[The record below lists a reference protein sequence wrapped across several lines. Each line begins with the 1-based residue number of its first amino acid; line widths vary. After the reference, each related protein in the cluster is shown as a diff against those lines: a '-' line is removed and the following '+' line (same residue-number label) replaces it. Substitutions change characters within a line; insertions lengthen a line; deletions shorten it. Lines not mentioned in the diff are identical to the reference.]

1 MPPRSPLTTPDWQ
14 AAVRRRTQ
22 FYLLIAFLL
31 AVLFGVLV
39 FQFFAGQQADQPGA
53 LTMAVFVN
61 QDIPMGAAI
70 TPDMLVVRNVP
81 G

>member
-1 MPPRSPLTTPDWQ
+1 MYRSRSSEQLSTASHAPSRLLRITTPDWQ

-39 FQFFAGQQADQPGA
+39 FQFFMQQQAAQP
-53 LTMAVFVN
+53 
-61 QDIPMGAAI
+61 
-70 TPDMLVVRNVP
+70 
-81 G
+81 